1 MIDYEGYSMI
11 KLYEFEDWSVRSKDE
26 ALIRASNLSGINKED
41 FKCEVIKEPK
51 RIGLFK
57 KEDGIYHCWYEHE
70 GMNADKELKV
80 VDAHMYFDTTQKK
93 ILVVRYHIKPYEI
106 DYSDL
111 IDYEMVIA
119 SSTRTRTISN
129 SNKNNALKGAIL
141 FGTTGAIVGAADSET
156 ITETSTSEVAELI
169 IRLKFKNKEPFEILT
184 MDYKYNTANKEWR
197 DILGQSKVADE
208 FFRELLEE
216 QEQKIE

>member
-1 MIDYEGYSMI
+1 MIR
-11 KLYEFEDWSVRSKDE
+11 LYELNEWPAKSEDE
-26 ALIRASNLSGINKED
+26 ALFHASNYTGFSMED

-51 RIGLFK
+51 RVGLFK
-57 KEDGIYHCWYEHE
+57 KEDGIYHCWYEYE
-70 GMNADKELKV
+70 GMDADKELKV

-93 ILVVRYHIKPYEI
+93 ILVIRYGFKAYEI

-129 SNKNNALKGAIL
+129 SNNNKALKGAIL
-141 FGTTGAIVGAADSET
+141 FGTIGAIVGAADSET
-156 ITETSTSEVAELI
+156 ITETSTSEIAELI
-169 IRLKFKNKEPFEILT
+169 IRLKFQNKKSFEILT
-184 MDYKYNTANKEWR
+184 MDYKYNTSTKEWR
-197 DILGQSKVADE
+197 DILDQSKVADE

-216 QEQKIE
+216 

>member
-1 MIDYEGYSMI
+1 MIR
-11 KLYEFEDWSVRSKDE
+11 LYELNEWPAKSEDE
-26 ALIRASNLSGINKED
+26 ALFHASNYTGFSMED

-51 RIGLFK
+51 RVGLFK
-57 KEDGIYHCWYEHE
+57 KEDGIYHCWYEYE
-70 GMNADKELKV
+70 GMDDDKELKV

-93 ILVVRYHIKPYEI
+93 ILVIRYGFKAYEI

-129 SNKNNALKGAIL
+129 SNNNKALKGAIL
-141 FGTTGAIVGAADSET
+141 FGTIGAIVGAADSET
-156 ITETSTSEVAELI
+156 ITETSTSEIAELI
-169 IRLKFKNKEPFEILT
+169 IRLKFQNKKSFEILT
-184 MDYKYNTANKEWR
+184 MDYKYNTSTKEWR
-197 DILGQSKVADE
+197 DILDQSKVADE

-216 QEQKIE
+216 

>member
-1 MIDYEGYSMI
+1 MIRLYEG
-11 KLYEFEDWSVRSKDE
+11 DWHVKSKDE
-26 ALIRASNLSGINKED
+26 ALIHTSNYTGFNKND

-51 RIGLFK
+51 KVGLFK
-57 KEDGIYHCWYEHE
+57 TEDGIYHCWYEYQN
-70 GMNADKELKV
+70 MDADKELKV

-93 ILVVRYHIKPYEI
+93 ILVLRYGFKSYEI

-141 FGTTGAIVGAADSET
+141 FGTTGAIVGAANSET
-156 ITETSTSEVAELI
+156 ITETSTSEIAELI

-184 MDYKYNTANKEWR
+184 MDYKCNTQNKEWR
-197 DILGQSKVADE
+197 DILDQSKEADE
-208 FFRELLEE
+208 FFRKLLEE
-216 QEQKIE
+216 Q

>member
-1 MIDYEGYSMI
+1 MIR
-11 KLYEFEDWSVRSKDE
+11 LYELNEWPAKSEDE
-26 ALIRASNLSGINKED
+26 ALFHASNYTGFSMED

-51 RIGLFK
+51 RVGLFK
-57 KEDGIYHCWYEHE
+57 KEDGIYHCWYEYE
-70 GMNADKELKV
+70 GMDADKELKV

-93 ILVVRYHIKPYEI
+93 ILVIRYGFKAYEI

-129 SNKNNALKGAIL
+129 SNNNKALKGAIL
-141 FGTTGAIVGAADSET
+141 FGTIGAIVGAADSET
-156 ITETSTSEVAELI
+156 ITETSTSEIAELI
-169 IRLKFKNKEPFEILT
+169 IRLKFQNKKSFEILT

-197 DILGQSKVADE
+197 DILDQSKIADE

-216 QEQKIE
+216 Q

>member
-1 MIDYEGYSMI
+1 MIR
-11 KLYEFEDWSVRSKDE
+11 LYELNEWPAKSEDE
-26 ALIRASNLSGINKED
+26 ALFHASNYTGFSMED

-51 RIGLFK
+51 RVGLFK
-57 KEDGIYHCWYEHE
+57 KEDGIYHCWYEYE
-70 GMNADKELKV
+70 GMDADKELKV

-93 ILVVRYHIKPYEI
+93 ILVIRYGFKAYEI

-129 SNKNNALKGAIL
+129 SNNNKALKGAIL
-141 FGTTGAIVGAADSET
+141 FGTIGAIVGAADSET
-156 ITETSTSEVAELI
+156 ITETSTSEIVELI
-169 IRLKFKNKEPFEILT
+169 IRLKFQNKKSFEILT
-184 MDYKYNTANKEWR
+184 MDYKYNTSTKEWR
-197 DILGQSKVADE
+197 DILDQSKVADE

-216 QEQKIE
+216 